1 MTEREIIKMVQKEES
16 GPTDFSAVYWRKA
29 DPATLQACYDK
40 GFLRWNGDK
49 LVVTPLGK
57 SSCGGLL

>member
-1 MTEREIIKMVQKEES
+1 MTEREIIKMVQKEKS

-29 DPATLQACYDK
+29 NPTTLQACYDK
-40 GFLRWNGDK
+40 GFLRWVGDK

-57 SSCGGLL
+57 RSCGG